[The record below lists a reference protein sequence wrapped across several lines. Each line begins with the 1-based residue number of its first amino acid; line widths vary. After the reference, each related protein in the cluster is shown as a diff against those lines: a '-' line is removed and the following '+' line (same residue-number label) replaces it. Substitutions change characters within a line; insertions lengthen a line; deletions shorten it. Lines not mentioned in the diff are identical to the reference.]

1 MKRIYYAD
9 AATHVFMGSRSV
21 PDDYKPK
28 ANESFDNPSGLQLPQ
43 KLTSTGWVAAT
54 DEEHKAYLEA
64 QQKKF
69 LAENP
74 QLTQPS
80 QPADDKSDQ
89 AINSLGQQIAK
100 MQAMQE
106 KMQGTQTTMAQSI
119 NALGQL
125 VAKAQTPAV
134 QQPTEP
140 AQSGNQTT
148 EPQA

>member
-74 QLTQPS
+74 QFTQPN
-80 QPADDKSDQ
+80 QPAGDKENE
-89 AINSLGQQIAK
+89 ALNLLGQQLAQV
-100 MQAMQE
+100 QAQ
-106 KMQGTQTTMAQSI
+106 QATLASSVNT
-119 NALGQL
+119 LGQM
-125 VAKAQTPAV
+125 VAKAQAPK
-134 QQPTEP
+134 
-140 AQSGNQTT
+140 
-148 EPQA
+148 QA